1 MKIFIFISSLNSTH
15 SQKSWEFFFF
25 LYTIYTE
32 YTLPTKERNYV
43 LFSLNYFNI
52 QYNKIFNYSRFL
64 VFKKMKLGS
73 FGNRI
78 TLLFL

>member
-1 MKIFIFISSLNSTH
+1 MKISIFISSLNSTR
-15 SQKSWEFFFF
+15 SQKSYFYFP

-43 LFSLNYFNI
+43 PFSLNYFNI